1 MEEKLTKIQAYR
13 AMFYFVK
20 RYYQQKGKP
29 QELWSL
35 LLATETLG
43 DFFKDPRKK
52 GEGTILYSGNPTSWK
67 DWLKGVELLLGPDN
81 MEAGLTNIQAY
92 KAMVYFIKQYSERKL
107 SPETLQQLLTDVQ
120 ILDELEHNPQ
130 SEGDENM
137 LVTGDPSSW
146 DHWLDAVN
154 FVLNQ
159 SQSDIVGKRKS
170 EHSSWRSDSIMFER
184 MIKALD
190 DTLTSIGYPS
200 ETEKE

>member
-1 MEEKLTKIQAYR
+1 MEEKLTKIQAYK
-13 AMFYFVK
+13 AMFHFLVE
-20 RYYQQKGKP
+20 YYERKGKP
-29 QELWSL
+29 EEIGSL
-35 LLATETLG
+35 LSDTQTLG
-43 DFFKDPRKK
+43 DFFKDTRRE
-52 GEGTILYSGNPTSWK
+52 GDGTILYTLDSASWG
-67 DWLKGVELLLGPDN
+67 DWLKGVKLLLGPDN